1 MLRVLFRRQKFWPQK
16 ISTRQVADVA
26 PVPPSGVTVIMRA
39 AASRI
44 GRRDAVF
51 DPLMAPY
58 LRPFPRRAGI
68 AALVA
73 SAALLAGASSALAQV
88 PCPGA
93 QPACPWIAA
102 SQIGQSANGVLRF
115 PQAVAIGADGS
126 VYVGDQGSHVV
137 QVFTPQG
144 QFLRTIG
151 AAGRRPGELSAV
163 GALAVA
169 DDGSLL
175 VADGRNRIDRFAPGG
190 ALLNSFGSSGSGVG
204 QFLFGGGR
212 GNDAG
217 AGGGLATASGLL
229 YVADSGNNRIQRFT
243 VQGTNASVI
252 LPPGELSHPKGLA
265 VRGTR
270 LYIADDQRH
279 RVLVTDTGG
288 RFLRSVGAGSGS
300 RPGQLNFPYGVALDP
315 QGRLFVADNLN
326 HRIVRFSTA
335 STGYA
340 YKARWGSYGR
350 APGQLAF
357 VRGIA
362 SDRSGNVYVANTGND
377 RIDVF
382 DRGGRLLRSFGTS
395 GRTEGQFN
403 TPSGVAADSNGVRAV
418 TDAVNGRIE
427 LLGADGSIISSWG
440 SPNPGPTILPRPV
453 AVAFD
458 VPGNAYVVDQRRG
471 VVVVFS
477 RATGRPVR
485 TIGSQGSGAGQM
497 RDPSAIA
504 LDGAGNVYVADTGN
518 DRILRF
524 TNAGGYLGA
533 ITAVGRG
540 LRGIAVTPDGSRVY
554 GTVGNFVRIW
564 SAAGAEI
571 DEFGGTGRGLGKLNT
586 PAQLTLDQAGHV
598 WVADRGNNRIQQFGP
613 NGERLQTVGTRG
625 TGPGQFTKP
634 TGVSVDCRGTLTV
647 TDTDN
652 NRVQQFTLLA
662 PVTPPGSMCASLPAP
677 ARPPAPKLPTGPTP
691 DGPVV
696 SLRALRTSGLL
707 TQRTLP
713 VRVGCDTG
721 CELNVRA
728 SLTPQARPPRG
739 RKRVTV
745 NLRAV
750 NVTLQGGDSRLLRLR
765 VSRAQ
770 ARTVSRALRGR
781 RGLSATVTVEAEA
794 SAGAPTT
801 VSREYRATR

>member
-1 MLRVLFRRQKFWPQK
+1 MVPHLRS
-16 ISTRQVADVA
+16 I
-26 PVPPSGVTVIMRA
+26 
-39 AASRI
+39 
-44 GRRDAVF
+44 
-51 DPLMAPY
+51 
-58 LRPFPRRAGI
+58 PRRV
-68 AALVA
+68 AAPWALGGLLLA
-73 SAALLAGASSALAQV
+73 LLLAGAQSARAQA

-93 QPACPWIAA
+93 QPACPWVAA
-102 SQIGQSANGVLRF
+102 SQVGQSAGGVVRF
-115 PQAVAIGADGS
+115 PQAIAIGPDGN

-144 QFLRTIG
+144 QFLRTVG
-151 AAGRRPGELSAV
+151 AAGQRPGELSAV

-175 VADGRNRIDRFAPGG
+175 VADGRNRIDRFHPGG
-190 ALLNSFGSSGSGVG
+190 SLLNSWGSSGSDVG

-217 AGGGLATASGLL
+217 AGGGLATASGML

-243 VQGTNASVI
+243 VQGTQGAVI
-252 LPPGELSHPKGLA
+252 LPPGELAHPKGLA

-279 RVLVTDTGG
+279 RILVTDTGG
-288 RFLRSVGAGSGS
+288 RIIRTIGGGSGS

-315 QGRLFVADNLN
+315 AGRLFVADNMN

-350 APGQLAF
+350 GPGQLAF

-362 SDRSGNVYVANTGND
+362 TDRSGNIYVANTGND

-382 DRGGRLLRSFGTS
+382 DIGGRLLRSFGSS
-395 GRTEGQFN
+395 GRAEGQFN
-403 TPSGVAADSNGVRAV
+403 TPSGVAADSDGIRAV
-418 TDAVNGRIE
+418 TDAVNGRVQF
-427 LLGADGSIISSWG
+427 LGPDGAVISSMG

-453 AVAFD
+453 GVAFD

-471 VVVVFS
+471 VIVVFS
-477 RATGRPVR
+477 RATGLPVR
-485 TIGSQGSGAGQM
+485 TIGSPGSGPGQM
-497 RDPSAIA
+497 LDPSAIA
-504 LDGAGNVYVADTGN
+504 LDGAGNIYVADSGN
-518 DRILRF
+518 RRIVRF
-524 TNAGGYLGA
+524 TSAGNYLGA
-533 ITAVGRG
+533 ITQLGSSVRG
-540 LRGIAVTPDGSRVY
+540 VAVTPDGSRIY
-554 GTVGNFVRIW
+554 TTVGNFVRVW
-564 SAAGAEI
+564 SPAGDEI
-571 DEFGGTGRGLGKLNT
+571 DSFGGTGRGLGKLNT
-586 PAQLTLDQAGHV
+586 PSQITLDQAGNL
-598 WVADRGNNRIQQFGP
+598 WVADRGNNRVQQFGP
-613 NGERLQTVGTRG
+613 NGERLMMVGQRG

-652 NRVQQFTLLA
+652 NRVQQFTLAA
-662 PVTPPGSMCASLPAP
+662 PVTPPGSQCATLPAP
-677 ARPPAPKLPTGPTP
+677 ARPAAPKLPTGPTP
-691 DGPVV
+691 DGPQV

-707 TQRTLP
+707 SARTLP
-713 VRVGCDTG
+713 VRVGCDTA
-721 CELNVRA
+721 CDVTVRV
-728 SLTPQARPPRG
+728 SLTPTARAPKG

-745 NLRAV
+745 NLRTIS
-750 NVTLQGGDSRLLRLR
+750 VTLQAGATRLLRPA

-770 ARTVSRALRGR
+770 ARSLSRALRGR
-781 RGLSATVTVEAEA
+781 RGLSATVSVQADA
-794 SAGAPTT
+794 SVGSPTT